1 VQVRSIEFQEHFGRV
16 PVETSRQ
23 QSLLL
28 REPALAQQQA
38 GQVMADQHVLDMSR
52 PRPTTETEGTII
64 DPDGGRASGRQ
75 SRSGERRRDSDELA
89 AEEEKPSRD
98 PRTAG
103 RKLDVVA

>member
-1 VQVRSIEFQEHFGRV
+1 MQVRSIEFQEHFGRV

-28 REPALAQQQA
+28 REPVLAQQQA
-38 GQVMADQHVLDMSR
+38 GQAMADEHVLGMSR
-52 PRPTTETEGTII
+52 PNPTTETEGTVV
-64 DPDGGRASGRQ
+64 DPDAGQ
-75 SRSGERRRDSDELA
+75 ESGEHKRSEDRHQETDASI
-89 AEEEKPSRD
+89 AEEAGLPRD